1 MSTYLVAFMVSKFQ
15 SISDKYNDIDV
26 SIYVIPDQIED
37 VKYSLKVAIKLL
49 EFYENLLKIPYPLPK
64 LDLVNNNNN

>member
-15 SISDKYNDIDV
+15 SISDKYNDVDV
-26 SIYVIPDQIED
+26 SIYFTPDLIKD
-37 VKYSLKVAIKLL
+37 TKYSLKLAIKLL
-49 EFYENLLKIPYPLPK
+49 KFYEDLFKIPYPLPK

>member
-26 SIYVIPDQIED
+26 SVYVIPDLIED
-37 VKYSLKVAIKLL
+37 AKYSLKVAIKLL

-64 LDLVNNNNN
+64 LDLVNNNN

>member
-26 SIYVIPDQIED
+26 SIYVIPDRIED
-37 VKYSLKVAIKLL
+37 AKYSLKVAIKLL
-49 EFYENLLKIPYPLPK
+49 NSMKILSK
-64 LDLVNNNNN
+64 FLIHFQN